1 MKKILSTVIMA
12 GIFISGCAHRGVV
25 VGTDQSQLQPQMPA
39 TGQERIKDNQV
50 AIKESQETA
59 SSKESTNT
67 PSEESMRLLKEMQ
80 TKISDIHF
88 DYDKYL
94 IRNEDKHRLEKVAET
109 LRQNANL
116 KVTVE
121 GNCDQRGTTE
131 YNLALGDR
139 RANAAKNYLLSLGI
153 PLDRMDTIS
162 YGQEKP
168 LCTESNETCWAKNR
182 RDHFVLD
189 VSKR

>member
-1 MKKILSTVIMA
+1 MKKILSTAIMA
-12 GIFISGCAHRGVV
+12 GILIAGCAHRGVV
-25 VGTDQSQLQPQMPA
+25 VGTDQSQLQPQIPA
-39 TGQERIKDNQV
+39 TGQEQIKDNRA
-50 AIKESQETA
+50 AIKESQETVTA
-59 SSKESTNT
+59 KESTNT
-67 PSEESMRLLKEMQ
+67 PFADSVRLVKEMQ
-80 TKISDIHF
+80 AKISDIHF

-94 IRNEDKHRLEKVAET
+94 IRNDDAPKLKKVAET
-109 LRQNANL
+109 LRENGNL
-116 KVTVE
+116 KVTIE

-139 RANAAKNYLLSLGI
+139 RANAAKNYLLALGI

-189 VSKR
+189 VKKH